1 MRAKLETSEKLVVE
15 LKEELTLL
23 KQNLENVKS
32 DLVKAKS
39 SELVV
44 PR

>member
-1 MRAKLETSEKLVVE
+1 MRTKLEISEKLVVE
-15 LKEELTLL
+15 LNEELTLL

-44 PR
+44 PS